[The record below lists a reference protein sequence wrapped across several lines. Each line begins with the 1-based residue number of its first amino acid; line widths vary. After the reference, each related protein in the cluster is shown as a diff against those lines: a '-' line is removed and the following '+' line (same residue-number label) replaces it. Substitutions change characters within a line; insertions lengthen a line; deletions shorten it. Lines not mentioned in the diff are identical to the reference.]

1 MHDEVFDAEER
12 WKCRK
17 KGKQM
22 LAVMKSELTN
32 TEIIE
37 TVADIEDRI
46 KAAEPKVD
54 MIFLETAGI
63 GRSKAKTPDLQHT
76 D

>member
-1 MHDEVFDAEER
+1 
-12 WKCRK
+12 
-17 KGKQM
+17 
-22 LAVMKSELTN
+22 MKSELTN